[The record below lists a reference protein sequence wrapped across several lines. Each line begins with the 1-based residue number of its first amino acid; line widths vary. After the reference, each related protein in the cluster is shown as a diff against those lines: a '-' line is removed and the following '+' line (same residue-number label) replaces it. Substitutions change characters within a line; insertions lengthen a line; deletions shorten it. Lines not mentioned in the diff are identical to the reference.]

1 MRGRNKEGHY
11 QLFLLLILWI
21 CLLVMILIALINGA
35 VSVPYGVIKDSF
47 VSFDSENQL
56 HQIIQTIRLPRV
68 LGAAIVGASLA
79 VSGAIA
85 QGITKNPLADSGLL
99 GINSG
104 AGLGLAVSFAFS
116 PRANYY
122 SILGSSFLGAALSI
136 SIIYYISNHSVRGAT
151 PLRLT
156 LVGSGISAL
165 FLSFSQLIAIQ
176 FNLNQ
181 ELAFWTVGGVS
192 IISWTQ
198 LKIIFFPFLFAM
210 MLAVLYGS
218 SITVLRFGDDAA
230 ISLGKKPQQIRLV
243 GSLIILILS
252 GLSVAIVGSVSF
264 VGLIVPHMMRKFVGD
279 NYRKLIPFVA
289 VGGALLVVTA
299 DLIGRMIHPPFETP
313 FGIIIAIIG
322 VPIFIYLFR
331 KGGNMG

>member
-1 MRGRNKEGHY
+1 MRWRNKEARY
-11 QLFLLLILWI
+11 QLFLFLVLLI
-21 CLLVMILIALINGA
+21 CLLSMGLISLMNGA
-35 VSVPYGVIKDSF
+35 VAVPYGVIRDSF

-56 HQIIQTIRLPRV
+56 HQIIQMIRLPRV
-68 LGAAIVGASLA
+68 LGAAVVGASLA
-79 VSGAIA
+79 VSGTIA

-104 AGLGLAVSFAFS
+104 AGLGLAVVFAFF
-116 PRANYY
+116 PQANYY
-122 SILGSSFLGAALSI
+122 FVLGASFLGAALSI
-136 SIIYYISNHSVRGAT
+136 SIIYYISNHSIRGAT

-156 LVGSGISAL
+156 LVGAGISAL

-198 LKIIFFPFLFAM
+198 LKILLFPFLFAM
-210 MLAVLYGS
+210 ILAISYGS
-218 SITVLRFGDDAA
+218 SITMLRFGDDAA
-230 ISLGKKPQQIRLV
+230 VSLGKNPQQIRLM

-264 VGLIVPHMMRKFVGD
+264 VGLIVPHMLRTFVGD

-299 DLIGRMIHPPFETP
+299 DLVGRMIHPPFETP

-331 KGGNMG
+331 KGGNIG